1 MVGVASPRNGCADAF
16 ANGAQNLQ
24 VMFVVVFPHANTV
37 TRHDLLGRFDRV
49 AVELYMPRAH
59 CIGSLA
65 AGFKH
70 THGPDPGVNAYGQS
84 VSIRCCFR

>member
-1 MVGVASPRNGCADAF
+1 MVGVASPRNWSADAF

-24 VMFVVVFPHANTV
+24 VVFVVVFPHANTV
-37 TRHDLLGRFDRV
+37 TGYYLLGRFDRI

-65 AGFKH
+65 ACFKH

>member
-16 ANGAQNLQ
+16 ANGAQDFQ
-24 VMFVVVFPHANTV
+24 IVFMVVFPHANTV
-37 TRHDLLGRFDRV
+37 TGYYLLGRFDRI

-65 AGFKH
+65 SCFKH

>member
-1 MVGVASPRNGCADAF
+1 MVGITSPRNGCADAF
-16 ANGAQNLQ
+16 ANGAQDFQ
-24 VMFVVVFPHANTV
+24 VMLVVVLPHANTV
-37 TRHDLLGRFDRV
+37 TRHDLLGRFDRI

>member
-1 MVGVASPRNGCADAF
+1 MVGITSTRNGCAGAF
-16 ANGAQNLQ
+16 ANGAQDFQ
-24 VMFVVVFPHANTV
+24 VMLVVVLPHAHTV
-37 TRHDLLGRFDRV
+37 TRHDLLGRFDRI

>member
-1 MVGVASPRNGCADAF
+1 MVGIASPRNGSADAF
-16 ANGAQNLQ
+16 ANGAQDFQ
-24 VMFVVVFPHANTV
+24 IVFVVVFPHAHTV

-49 AVELYMPRAH
+49 AVELYMARAH

>member
-1 MVGVASPRNGCADAF
+1 MVGVASPRNGSTDAF

-24 VMFVVVFPHANTV
+24 VVFVVVFPHANTV
-37 TRHDLLGRFDRV
+37 TGYYLLGRFDRI
-49 AVELYMPRAH
+49 AVEFHMPRAH

>member
-1 MVGVASPRNGCADAF
+1 MVGLASPRNWSADAF

-24 VMFVVVFPHANTV
+24 VVFVVVFPHANTV
-37 TRHDLLGRFDRV
+37 TGYYLLGRFDRI

-65 AGFKH
+65 ACFKH